1 MTLIA
6 ASPSSAPLFEAVK
19 SPASVLTEI
28 KGEPTGIWYN
38 FFGIEEEESML
49 FVTIGK
55 AKAASTTKQRVA
67 RRVNWKY
74 PAGLKVVGEYWLQS
88 NDPTLIA
95 ILETQDVGALMS
107 AVADWDDAFDLTVLP
122 AMTAD
127 QGLQLAKQM
136 AA

>member
-1 MTLIA
+1 
-6 ASPSSAPLFEAVK
+6 
-19 SPASVLTEI
+19 
-28 KGEPTGIWYN
+28 
-38 FFGIEEEESML
+38 L

>member
-1 MTLIA
+1 M
-6 ASPSSAPLFEAVK
+6 
-19 SPASVLTEI
+19 
-28 KGEPTGIWYN
+28 
-38 FFGIEEEESML
+38 

>member
-1 MTLIA
+1 
-6 ASPSSAPLFEAVK
+6 
-19 SPASVLTEI
+19 
-28 KGEPTGIWYN
+28 
-38 FFGIEEEESML
+38 L

-67 RRVNWKY
+67 RRVKY

>member
-1 MTLIA
+1 
-6 ASPSSAPLFEAVK
+6 
-19 SPASVLTEI
+19 
-28 KGEPTGIWYN
+28 
-38 FFGIEEEESML
+38 
-49 FVTIGK
+49 
-55 AKAASTTKQRVA
+55 
-67 RRVNWKY
+67 
-74 PAGLKVVGEYWLQS
+74 
-88 NDPTLIA
+88 LIA

>member
-1 MTLIA
+1 
-6 ASPSSAPLFEAVK
+6 
-19 SPASVLTEI
+19 
-28 KGEPTGIWYN
+28 
-38 FFGIEEEESML
+38 ML